1 MESQSGFRLT
11 PRLMA
16 GFFIA
21 LFGLLLLLDNHGTVD
36 AGYYLQYWPIALIGL
51 GIAKVAQGQNRG
63 FGLVLVFLG
72 TWLLLD
78 VLDWVEFDGDLLFPA
93 LILLLGLNLLWKEL
107 GRRSGRQGGVNP
119 GDEVHAFAM
128 FGGVKQLFA
137 SQTFRGGTASAIF
150 GAAEIDLRQAGLAG
164 GQATIDALALWG
176 GVDIFVPEGWEV
188 VLRGMPFMGAFED
201 NTRQIHGENPPQLI
215 ITGLAFMGAVE
226 VKNLPKS
233 GR

>member
-11 PRLMA
+11 PRLVA

-21 LFGLLLLLDNHGTVD
+21 LFGGLLLLENLGMLD
-36 AGYYLQYWPIALIGL
+36 AGYYLQYWPVALIVI

-78 VLDWVEFDGDLLFPA
+78 VLDWAEFDGDLLFPG

-107 GRRSGRQGGVNP
+107 RRRSGRRGDVDP

-128 FGGVKQLFA
+128 LGGVKQVFT
-137 SQTFRGGTASAIF
+137 SQAFRGGTANAIL
-150 GAAEIDLRQAGLAG
+150 GGTEIDLRQAGLAG
-164 GQATIDALALWG
+164 GQATIDAFALWG
-176 GVDIFVPEGWEV
+176 GVDVFVPEGWQV
-188 VLRGMPFMGAFED
+188 VLRGVPILGAFED
-201 NTRQIHGENPPQLI
+201 NTRQMLVENPPQLI
-215 ITGLAFMGAVE
+215 ITGLALMGGVE
-226 VKNLPKS
+226 IKNLPKN
-233 GR
+233 G

>member
-21 LFGLLLLLDNHGTVD
+21 LFGGLLLLDNLGTVD

-107 GRRSGRQGGVNP
+107 ARRSGRQGDVNP
-119 GDEVHAFAM
+119 GDEVNAFAM
-128 FGGVKQLFA
+128 LGGVKQVFKTQ
-137 SQTFRGGTASAIF
+137 SFRGGTANAIL
-150 GAAEIDLRQAGLAG
+150 GGVEIDLSEAWLADG
-164 GQATIDALALWG
+164 RATIDAFALWG
-176 GVDIFVPEGWEV
+176 GVDIFVPEGWEIV
-188 VLRGMPFMGAFED
+188 FRGMPFMGAFED
-201 NTRQIHGENPPQLI
+201 NTHQAFGENPPQLI
-215 ITGLAFMGAVE
+215 VTGLALMGAVE
-226 VKNLPKS
+226 VKNLRNGK
-233 GR
+233 